1 MGLKMNEIK
10 DRPFIESDFE
20 PNSEYNIKMRISD
33 LEGEIES
40 LENRLKYNKSTIEL
54 DKSVWNE
61 FDMINKK
68 AKARY
73 QSLIKRYTD
82 KYNETK
88 QNLIELDLIFD
99 SILHNQDDGGIDPE
113 GILYDITN
121 QWGNSN
127 HIQSCAYLVNKI
139 ELEDI

>member
-54 DKSVWNE
+54 DMSVWNE

-68 AKARY
+68 AKSRY
-73 QSLIKRYTD
+73 QSLIKRFTD
-82 KYNETK
+82 
-88 QNLIELDLIFD
+88 
-99 SILHNQDDGGIDPE
+99 
-113 GILYDITN
+113 
-121 QWGNSN
+121 
-127 HIQSCAYLVNKI
+127 
-139 ELEDI
+139 